1 MSVFLQDLRYACR
14 MLAKS
19 PGFAAIAVLTLGLG
33 IAADT
38 TLFSVVNGVLLN
50 PLAYPHSDQL
60 VSINSNESVPQIPVS
75 YLNFLDWQ
83 RQTRTL
89 SSMAMYRH
97 EDYNLTGQKGPA
109 ERVNGFMISA
119 QFLSTLGVHP
129 AFGRDF
135 DASDD
140 HLGAAPV
147 ALLSNGF
154 WHRRFDGSL
163 SVLGKPVTLN
173 GADYTVVGILP
184 PGFLFY
190 GIDRDVYVPIGE
202 WTDPSF
208 RDRRIDESAHV
219 VARLAPGVTLE
230 QARADMDTVAHNLAT
245 AYPEVDKG
253 FGVGISLISVKQD
266 IVGNVQPLLLV
277 LLAAVGFLL
286 LLACTNVASLLLA
299 RCMARSAEFAIRSA
313 LGAGR
318 SRLIRQLLTESLLL
332 AGLGGLLG
340 LAISFLATKA
350 IAAALPS
357 ELPRASDVTIDA
369 RVLFF
374 TLGVSLLAG
383 IIFGLAPALR
393 TSRTNLQD
401 VLRTAGRGS
410 GGARYRLQGWFIAC
424 EVAMALVLLVGA
436 GLMLRSLSRL
446 WRVDLGYNPDHAI
459 TFSVSLPSNAK
470 TTPGETR
477 ARLRQFDAALRD
489 VPGVRAV
496 SVTLG
501 SRPMIHDSSLPF
513 WIEGRAKPAT
523 DNEMPQ
529 SLFYLVES
537 GFQRAMGM
545 TLLRGRWISDQDNE
559 NTPTVIDVDDAFARA
574 YFPGENPVGQ
584 HIHLVQFDTEA
595 EIVGVVGHV
604 RQWGPGGDPH
614 AAIEAQF
621 FYPYMQTPPKLMPL
635 LAGVTAVVLRTDGDP
650 SAVMGPV
657 RRAIAQ
663 LNPDYVVYAVSTM
676 KGVVADTLAAR
687 RTSMILL
694 AIFAALALV
703 LACIGIY
710 GVIAYLVGQRTH
722 EIGIRMAL
730 GAGRRQVLLLILGQG
745 LRMAIAGVA
754 VGVLLAFSL
763 TRFMSSQLFGVSD
776 HDPLTFAAVALVL
789 IGVALIACWLPA
801 RRAMRI
807 DPVVALRS
815 Q

>member
-19 PGFAAIAVLTLGLG
+19 PSFAAIAVLTLGLG

-60 VSINSNESVPQIPVS
+60 VSINSNEAVPQIPVS

-119 QFLSTLGVHP
+119 QFLTTLGVHP

-135 DASDD
+135 NASDD

-147 ALLSNGF
+147 ALLSDDF
-154 WHRRFDGSL
+154 WRRRFDGSL

-184 PGFLFY
+184 PGFRFY
-190 GIDRDVYVPIGE
+190 GIRRDVYVPIGG

-230 QARADMDTVAHNLAT
+230 QARADMETVAHNLAT

-253 FGVGISLISVKQD
+253 FGVGISLISMKQD
-266 IVGNVQPLLLV
+266 IVGDVQPLLLV

-340 LAISFLATKA
+340 LAISFVATKA
-350 IAAALPS
+350 IAAALPR

-369 RVLFF
+369 RVLLF

-393 TSRTNLQD
+393 TSRTNLQE
-401 VLRTAGRGS
+401 VLRAAGRGL
-410 GGARYRLQGWFIAC
+410 GGGRYRLQGWFVAC

-436 GLMLRSLSRL
+436 GLMLRSLGRL

-470 TTPGETR
+470 TTPAETR
-477 ARLRQFDAALRD
+477 ARLRHFDAALRE
-489 VPGVRAV
+489 VPGVQAV

-574 YFPGENPVGQ
+574 YFPDENPVGQ

-722 EIGIRMAL
+722 EIGVRMAL
-730 GAGRRQVLLLILGQG
+730 GAGRREVLLLILGQG

-754 VGVLLAFSL
+754 IGVVLAFSL

-776 HDPLTFAAVALVL
+776 HDPLTFAVVALVL
-789 IGVALIACWLPA
+789 IAVALIACWLPA
-801 RRAMRI
+801 RRAMHV